1 MKMTSVVKDILF
13 EDGYSSS
20 EEALKDWALFVALSR
35 VEQYRSER
43 ECFEERYG
51 MPLEAFENEL
61 HADKGFEDFQ
71 KEGDLEDWA
80 FACKALSWWEEKL
93 KDIQRV

>member
-1 MKMTSVVKDILF
+1 MKF
-13 EDGYSSS
+13 G

-51 MPLEAFENEL
+51 MSLEAFENEI
-61 HADKGFEDFQ
+61 HAEKGFEDFQ
-71 KEGDLEDWA
+71 QEGDMEDWA
-80 FACKALSWWEEKL
+80 FACKALSSWEDKL
-93 KDIQRV
+93 KTIHNV